1 MEYIITESQLQ
12 RIISEQPDSRFGLE
26 RFGYNPNKPETLDKA
41 IESQRELHNNQ
52 LYRTTMQ
59 IITAFI
65 PVVGPYISMGL
76 LGLDVKRDYD
86 KASTKEEKGNIIL
99 SYVIGMAFVWGLG
112 KIFKSIGSL
121 GEDGMQQLSK
131 KVRRGLPYK
140 SLSTKEAAVVFDI
153 SSGQQYWLDKL
164 KQK

>member
-1 MEYIITESQLQ
+1 MEYIITESQLK

-26 RFGYNPNKPETLDKA
+26 RFGYNPDKPETLDKA
-41 IESQRELHNNQ
+41 IESQRELHNSQ

-59 IITAFI
+59 IFTAFI
-65 PVVGPYISMGL
+65 PVVGPYISLGL
-76 LGLDVKRDYD
+76 MGLDVKRDYD
-86 KASTKEEKGNIIL
+86 NASTEEEKRNIIL

-112 KIFKSIGSL
+112 RIFKSIGSL
-121 GEDGMQQLSK
+121 GEDGMKQLSK

-140 SLSTKEAAVVFDI
+140 LLSTREAAVLFEI
-153 SSGQQYWLDKL
+153 SSGQRYWIDKL